1 MIITIVLM
9 DFLVPICV
17 EGILLVRVI
26 SVYPPTS
33 NTRTQNL
40 AIYTPVVAFKIA
52 RLANA
57 VYATHDFVGH
67 LPDSVG
73 VIAAAQFV
81 WSTKYVKIEW
91 FLQLFDDMCV
101 PVSAMIRRLWSSAD
115 IECPRSFVSG
125 LFIHRLWESIT
136 ARKGGDI
143 HTIYSGSGSSCTASF
158 RAHNPPVILTL
169 RM

>member
-1 MIITIVLM
+1 M

-40 AIYTPVVAFKIA
+40 AIYAPVVAFKIA
-52 RLANA
+52 RLTNA

-81 WSTKYVKIEW
+81 WSTKYVRVEW

-101 PVSAMIRRLWSSAD
+101 PVSAVIR
-115 IECPRSFVSG
+115 CF
-125 LFIHRLWESIT
+125 
-136 ARKGGDI
+136 
-143 HTIYSGSGSSCTASF
+143 
-158 RAHNPPVILTL
+158 
-169 RM
+169 